1 MIAGESTI
9 VIARPVDVV
18 YDFVATEFF
27 RNYPRWSPEVIE
39 LRALSV
45 GPIHVGAVGQQV
57 RVDYGKRHEAMFRVT
72 DLDVCRRVA
81 FEGITSPFTVDY
93 RFVARDEATQVN
105 FVIRLLRLSL
115 VLRPFESR
123 IRHVVHEG
131 SARVVHNLKRIIEED
146 SVGAETKRGD
156 VAE

>member
-9 VIARPVDVV
+9 LIARPVDVV
-18 YDFVATEFF
+18 YDFVAIEFF

-39 LRALSV
+39 LRALSPGPLRV
-45 GPIHVGAVGQQV
+45 GVVGQQV

-72 DLDVCRRVA
+72 DLDACRRVA

-105 FVIRLLRLSL
+105 FSFRLLRLSL
-115 VLRPFESR
+115 LLRPFETR
-123 IRHVVHEG
+123 IRHAVQEG
-131 SARVVHNLKRIIEED
+131 SVRVVQNLKRIIEEG
-146 SVGAETKRGD
+146 VPAGERGTGGA
-156 VAE
+156 V